1 MIGVALTVALFAF
14 FWVLRGKLNT
24 WGLEYVQ
31 VEPHLCGFNRAC
43 HCPGPVGRLR
53 DLLALPQ
60 LPNGRSA
67 AVRRVVDR
75 CSLGTAH

>member
-31 VEPHLCGFNRAC
+31 WNPC
-43 HCPGPVGRLR
+43 
-53 DLLALPQ
+53 
-60 LPNGRSA
+60 A
-67 AVRRVVDR
+67 AQKDIRGGNMVVR
-75 CSLGTAH
+75 

>member
-31 VEPHLCGFNRAC
+31 WNRTSALSIARAIV
-43 HCPGPVGRLR
+43 PGPVGRLR

-60 LPNGRSA
+60 LRNGRSA
-67 AVRRVVDR
+67 AVRRVVDL
-75 CSLGTAH
+75 CNLGTAH